1 MKKLII
7 TAAISS
13 ALLGCGA
20 QHIAANNNHASTN
33 NASNSAAA
41 NTNAVNNTAIITA
54 TAKNAG
60 ATLPPLTL
68 LPTSAHHF
76 VQAEV
81 AGQQLQFVLD
91 QRGLKVLAAAGAAN
105 QQLLA
110 SVAGNFVRLTSQPL
124 DDGSLLLAAME
135 ADTQSLH
142 LWLWQ
147 NGQLQSQLQQAINSR
162 VVEDLCFYHSGP
174 NQQLSLFLLGGRG
187 GADQLLLQQGG
198 QWLKKPVV
206 IREIAVPYD
215 SKACAVDAHNGALY
229 VSEPNAIWRYQAEPE
244 ADESRELLQVKQPFG
259 AINSE
264 IVALSVL
271 PNGHVLALEE
281 QPARLLQIPVASEK
295 TAAGLSQPSGQ
306 SWPLGD
312 EEVAAMSVVTT
323 ANITQVFVTSEHPA
337 TVQQWTLPAAA
348 MSTPVA
354 IKPVKSIQQVQPT
367 AQSQAASQRG
377 DVIDDPAIWHHPT
390 KPELSRILATDKRMG
405 LDVYDMAGKRL
416 QQLAVGRLN
425 NVDVRYNLAWKG
437 KPHDVAVASLRNNN
451 SLQLFAIAP
460 DGRVNV
466 AGQIPTSMQEIYGLC
481 LFQPTAAQIYV
492 FVNDKSGLV
501 EQYQLH
507 SDGQSWSGQKVRS
520 LQVKGQ
526 PEGCV
531 ADDKRQQL
539 YVGEEDTGIWR
550 FDAAADAPVTGEQ
563 IILVDGAELVD
574 DVEGLAFAPGE
585 TPYLLASS
593 QGDDSYVL
601 YQGVA
606 PYRQLLKFRVTTNPT
621 LGIDGSSETDGLD
634 LTVRSLGP
642 GFEQGALIVQ
652 DGRNR
657 MPEQGQNL
665 KYVPWQAV
673 LDLLKTN
680 NN

>member
-1 MKKLII
+1 MKKLML
-7 TAAISS
+7 TAAITSL
-13 ALLGCGA
+13 LLGCGTQQSYA
-20 QHIAANNNHASTN
+20 IGT
-33 NASNSAAA
+33 AAA
-41 NTNAVNNTAIITA
+41 KTDIAKESVKNTA
-54 TAKNAG
+54 
-60 ATLPPLTL
+60 PQTL
-68 LPTSAHHF
+68 LRTAAHHY

-81 AGQQLQFVLD
+81 AGQSLQFVLD
-91 QRGLKVLAAAGAAN
+91 QQGLKVLAAAN
-105 QQLLA
+105 QQPLA
-110 SVAGNFVRLTSQPL
+110 TAAGNFVRLTSQL
-124 DDGSLLLAAME
+124 LADGSLLLAAME

-147 NGQLQSQLQQAINSR
+147 QGQLQPQLQQVINSR
-162 VVEDLCFYHSGP
+162 VVEDLCFYQSAS

-187 GADQLLLQQGG
+187 GADQLLLQQAGK
-198 QWLKKPVV
+198 WLATPVV
-206 IREIAVPYD
+206 IRELAVPYD
-215 SKACAVDAHNGALY
+215 SKACAVDANSATLY

-244 ADESRELLQVKQPFG
+244 ADEGRELLQVKQPFG
-259 AINSE
+259 AINAE

-271 PNGHVLALEE
+271 PDGSVLALEE
-281 QPARLLQIPVASEK
+281 QPARLLRIVADSN
-295 TAAGLSQPSGQ
+295 TAHTNSSIQ
-306 SWPLGD
+306 SWSLGD
-312 EEVAAMSVVTT
+312 DAVAAMSVASASASTRT
-323 ANITQVFVTSEHPA
+323 DVFVTTEEQSP
-337 TVQQWTLPAAA
+337 VQQWTLPLAPAQTA
-348 MSTPVA
+348 T
-354 IKPVKSIQQVQPT
+354 PVKSIRQVQPT
-367 AQSQAASQRG
+367 AESHAASQRG

-390 KPELSRILATDKRMG
+390 KPQISRILATDKRNG
-405 LDVYDMAGKRL
+405 LEVYDMAGKRL

-425 NVDVRYNLAWKG
+425 NVDLRYNLRWQG

-451 SLQLFAIAP
+451 SLQLFAIAA
-460 DGRVNV
+460 DGTVKV
-466 AGQIPTSMQEIYGLC
+466 AGQIPTTMQEIYGLC
-481 LFQPTAAQIYV
+481 LFQPTPAQIYV

-507 SDGQSWSGQKVRS
+507 SDGQSWTGQKVRS

-531 ADDKRQQL
+531 ADDQRQQL

-550 FDAAADAPVTGEQ
+550 FDAAADAAVTGEQ
-563 IILVDGAELVD
+563 IILVDGVELVD

-606 PYRQLLKFRVTTNPT
+606 PYRQLLKFRVTTNPQ

-642 GFEQGALIVQ
+642 GFEQGALLVQ

-673 LDLLKTN
+673 LDLLQSNTK
-680 NN
+680 

>member
-1 MKKLII
+1 MKKLIL

-13 ALLGCGA
+13 VLLGCTA
-20 QHIAANNNHASTN
+20 QHAAPGNTTTVQF
-33 NASNSAAA
+33 AAA
-41 NTNAVNNTAIITA
+41 EQQKTAL
-54 TAKNAG
+54 
-60 ATLPPLTL
+60 LPPTL
-68 LPTSAHHF
+68 LPQQAHHYLDAA
-76 VQAEV
+76 VD
-81 AGQQLQFVLD
+81 GQQLQFVLNAEGLQVQ
-91 QRGLKVLAAAGAAN
+91 QRLAAQTTGTVSKT
-105 QQLLA
+105 LA
-110 SVAGNFVRLTSQPL
+110 TAAGNFVRLTSQPL
-124 DDGSLLLAAME
+124 HDGSLLLAAME

-142 LWLWQ
+142 LWRWHQ
-147 NGQLQSQLQQAINSR
+147 GQLQSQLQQVIDSR
-162 VVEDLCFYHSGP
+162 VVEDLCFYRSAA
-174 NQQLSLFLLGGRG
+174 NQQLSIFLLGGRG

-198 QWLKKPVV
+198 NWLTKPVV
-206 IREIAVPYD
+206 IRELAVPYD
-215 SKACAVDAHNGALY
+215 SKACAVDATTGTFY

-244 ADESRELLQVKQPFG
+244 ADEGRELVQVKQPFG
-259 AINSE
+259 VIESE

-271 PNGHVLALEE
+271 PDSSLLALEE
-281 QPARLLQIPVASEK
+281 QPARLLRIVDGSSTDSDADKSANNH
-295 TAAGLSQPSGQ
+295 AAVQ
-306 SWPLGD
+306 SWTLGD
-312 EEVAAMSVVTT
+312 NAVAAMSLRATGDT
-323 ANITQVFVTSEHPA
+323 TQVFVTGEDVAP
-337 TVQQWTLPAAA
+337 VQQWAL
-348 MSTPVA
+348 PVA
-354 IKPVKSIQQVQPT
+354 TSATAATSAKAMLQVQPL
-367 AQSQAASQRG
+367 AQSQAALQRG

-390 KPELSRILATDKRMG
+390 KPELSRVLATDKRNG
-405 LDVYDMAGKRL
+405 LDVYDKTGKRL
-416 QQLAVGRLN
+416 QQLPVGRLN
-425 NVDVRYNLAWKG
+425 NVDLRYGLRWQG

-451 SLQLFAIAP
+451 SLQLFAIAA
-460 DGRVNV
+460 DGTVKV
-466 AGQIPTSMQEIYGLC
+466 AGQIPTAMQEIYGLC
-481 LFQPTAAQIYV
+481 MFQPTAAQIYV

-539 YVGEEDTGIWR
+539 FVGEEDSGIWR
-550 FDAAADAPVTGEQ
+550 FDAAADAAVTGEQ
-563 IILVDGAELVD
+563 ILLVDGKELVA
-574 DVEGLAFAPGE
+574 DVEGLAFAPGD

-606 PYRQLLKFRVTTNPT
+606 PYRQLLKFRVTTNPE

-673 LDLLKTN
+673 LDLLPNTVRAK
-680 NN
+680 

>member
-1 MKKLII
+1 MKKLIL
-7 TAAISS
+7 TAAITS

-20 QHIAANNNHASTN
+20 QHSSATSTTALKADAAK
-33 NASNSAAA
+33 
-41 NTNAVNNTAIITA
+41 NTAA
-54 TAKNAG
+54 VLPP
-60 ATLPPLTL
+60 ATLLTQ
-68 LPTSAHHF
+68 SAHHY

-81 AGQQLQFVLD
+81 TGHKLQFLLD
-91 QRGLKVLAAAGAAN
+91 QQGLKVLPAAE
-105 QQLLA
+105 QKPLA
-110 SVAGNFVRLTSQPL
+110 TAAGNFVRLTSQPQA
-124 DDGSLLLAAME
+124 DGSLLLAAME

-142 LWLWQ
+142 LWRWQ
-147 NGQLQSQLQQAINSR
+147 HGQLQPQLQQVINSR
-162 VVEDLCFYHSGP
+162 VVEDLCFYQSSS

-187 GADQLLLQQGG
+187 GADQLLLQQAGK
-198 QWLKKPVV
+198 WLTKPVV
-206 IREIAVPYD
+206 IRELAVPYD
-215 SKACAVDAHNGALY
+215 SKACAVDQHSGALY

-244 ADESRELLQVKQPFG
+244 ADEGRELWQVKQPFG

-271 PNGHVLALEE
+271 ADGSVLALEE
-281 QPARLLQIPVASEK
+281 QPARLLRIIEDSKPADSN
-295 TAAGLSQPSGQ
+295 TAVQ

-312 EEVAAMSVVTT
+312 DEVAAMSVASAAGLTTLFVTT
-323 ANITQVFVTSEHPA
+323 EDSSP
-337 TVQQWTLPAAA
+337 VQQWTLPLAPEQSA
-348 MSTPVA
+348 TPKA
-354 IKPVKSIQQVQPT
+354 SAKSVQQVQPT
-367 AQSQAASQRG
+367 VQSQAALQRG
-377 DVIDDPAIWHHPT
+377 DVIDDPAIWHHPG
-390 KPELSRILATDKRMG
+390 KPQLSRILATDKRNG

-425 NVDVRYNLAWKG
+425 NVDVRYNLRWQG
-437 KPHDVAVASLRNNN
+437 KRHDVAVASLRNNN
-451 SLQLFAIAP
+451 SLQLFAIAD
-460 DGRVNV
+460 DGSVKV
-466 AGQIPTSMQEIYGLC
+466 AGQIPTAMQEIYGLC
-481 LFQPTAAQIYV
+481 LFQPTPAQIYV

-501 EQYQLH
+501 EQYQLQ
-507 SDGQSWSGQKVRS
+507 SDGNSWTGQKVRS
-520 LQVKGQ
+520 LQVNGQ

-531 ADDKRQQL
+531 ADDKRQHL
-539 YVGEEDTGIWR
+539 FVGEEDTGIWR

-563 IILVDGAELVD
+563 IILVDGLELVD

-585 TPYLLASS
+585 VPYLLASS

-673 LDLLKTN
+673 LDLLQRKAE
-680 NN
+680 

>member
-1 MKKLII
+1 MKKLILTLAMSCTLWGCGMQQVAATN
-7 TAAISS
+7 TAALKESS
-13 ALLGCGA
+13 L
-20 QHIAANNNHASTN
+20 QQ
-33 NASNSAAA
+33 NSAVTLAP
-41 NTNAVNNTAIITA
+41 
-54 TAKNAG
+54 KN
-60 ATLPPLTL
+60 L
-68 LPTSAHHF
+68 LSTSAHHF

-81 AGQQLQFVLD
+81 AGQSLQFVLD
-91 QRGLKVLAAAGAAN
+91 QRGLKVLAAAN
-105 QQLLA
+105 QQPLA

-124 DDGSLLLAAME
+124 HDGSLLLAAME
-135 ADTQSLH
+135 ADSQSLY
-142 LWLWQ
+142 LWRWQ
-147 NGQLQSQLQQAINSR
+147 NGQLQPQLQQVIDSR
-162 VVEDLCFYHSGP
+162 VVEDLCFYQSGS

-198 QWLKKPVV
+198 QWLKQSLV
-206 IREIAVPYD
+206 IRELAVPYD
-215 SKACAVDAHNGALY
+215 SKACAVDANNGALY
-229 VSEPNAIWRYQAEPE
+229 ISEPNAIWRYQAEPE
-244 ADESRELLQVKQPFG
+244 ADEARELVQVKQPFG
-259 AINSE
+259 AIRSE
-264 IVALSVL
+264 IVALSVM
-271 PNGHVLALEE
+271 PDGHVLALEE
-281 QPARLLQIPVASEK
+281 QPARLLKIPAMSEK
-295 TAAGLSQPSGQ
+295 TSAGISQQPGQ
-306 SWPLGD
+306 SWSLGED
-312 EEVAAMSVVTT
+312 AVAAMSVLTT
-323 ANITQVFVTSEHPA
+323 AQSVQVFVTTEDAAP
-337 TVQQWTLPAAA
+337 VQQWTLPAAVIT
-348 MSTPVA
+348 TPVA
-354 IKPVKSIQQVQPT
+354 MKPVTTIQQVQPI

-390 KPELSRILATDKRMG
+390 KPELSRILATDKRNG

-425 NVDVRYNLAWKG
+425 NVDLRYNLRWQG
-437 KPHDVAVASLRNNN
+437 KQHDVAVASLRNNN
-451 SLQLFAIAP
+451 SLQLFAIAA
-460 DGRVNV
+460 DGTVQI
-466 AGQIPTSMQEIYGLC
+466 AGQIPTAMQEIYGLC
-481 LFQPTAAQIYV
+481 MFQPTPAQIYV

-501 EQYQLH
+501 EQYQLQT
-507 SDGQSWSGQKVRS
+507 DGQSWTGQKVRS

-531 ADDKRQQL
+531 ADDQRQQL

-550 FDAAADAPVTGEQ
+550 FDAAADAPATGEQ
-563 IILVDGAELVD
+563 IILVDGLELVD

-606 PYRQLLKFRVTTNPT
+606 PYRQLLKFRVTTNPE

-665 KYVPWQAV
+665 KYVPWQTV
-673 LDLLKTN
+673 LDLLPGKIK
-680 NN
+680 

>member
-1 MKKLII
+1 MKKMML

-13 ALLGCGA
+13 LLVACGA
-20 QHIAANNNHASTN
+20 PQSPV
-33 NASNSAAA
+33 NSSPKFKSEA
-41 NTNAVNNTAIITA
+41 
-54 TAKNAG
+54 AKNAA
-60 ATLPPLTL
+60 ATVAAPLASASKL
-68 LPTSAHHF
+68 SIAAHHL

-91 QRGLKVLAAAGAAN
+91 KQGLTVLAAGLAN
-105 QQLLA
+105 TQPLA
-110 SVAGNFVRLTSQPL
+110 TASGNFVRLTSQAL
-124 DDGSLLLAAME
+124 ADGSLLLAAME

-142 LWLWQ
+142 LWRWQ
-147 NGQLQSQLQQAINSR
+147 NGQLQLQLQQVINSR
-162 VVEDLCFYHSGP
+162 VVEDLCFYQSST
-174 NQQLSLFLLGGRG
+174 NQQVSIFLLGGRG

-198 QWLKKPVV
+198 NWLQQPVV
-206 IREIAVPYD
+206 IRELAVPYD
-215 SKACAVDAHNGALY
+215 SKACAVDANKGNLY

-244 ADESRELLQVKQPFG
+244 ADEGRELVQVTQPFG
-259 AINSE
+259 AIHAE

-271 PNGHVLALEE
+271 PDSTLLALEE
-281 QPARLLQIPVASEK
+281 QPARLLRIAVSSSADDNADK
-295 TAAGLSQPSGQ
+295 NTAVQ
-306 SWPLGD
+306 SWQLGA
-312 EEVAAMSVVTT
+312 EAVAAMSLLHAADT
-323 ANITQVFVTSEHPA
+323 TQVFVTSEDVAP
-337 TVQQWTLPAAA
+337 VQQWILPAAG
-348 MSTPVA
+348 VA
-354 IKPVKSIQQVQPT
+354 TTMQQAAKPILQVQPI
-367 AQSQAASQRG
+367 AQSQAAVQRG
-377 DVIDDPAIWHHPT
+377 DVIDDPAIWHHAS
-390 KPELSRILATDKRMG
+390 KPELSRILATDKRNG
-405 LDVYDMAGKRL
+405 LDVYDLTGKRL

-425 NVDVRYNLAWKG
+425 NVDLRYGLRWQG

-451 SLQLFAIAP
+451 SLQLFAIAA
-460 DGRVNV
+460 DGTVKT
-466 AGQIPTSMQEIYGLC
+466 AGQIPTAMQQIYGLC
-481 LFQPTAAQIYV
+481 MFQPTAAQIYV

-507 SDGQSWSGQKVRS
+507 SDGQNWSGQKVRS

-531 ADDKRQQL
+531 ADDKGQQL
-539 YVGEEDTGIWR
+539 FVGEEDSGIWR

-563 IILVDGAELVD
+563 ILLVDGKELVA
-574 DVEGLAFAPGE
+574 DVEGLAFAPGD

-606 PYRQLLKFRVTTNPT
+606 PYRQLLKFRVTTNPE

-634 LTVRSLGP
+634 LTVRSLGL

-673 LDLLKTN
+673 LDLLPKTSAGQ
-680 NN
+680 

>member
-1 MKKLII
+1 MKKLML
-7 TAAISS
+7 TAAITSV
-13 ALLGCGA
+13 LLGCGT
-20 QHIAANNNHASTN
+20 QHSSAISTAALKAD
-33 NASNSAAA
+33 
-41 NTNAVNNTAIITA
+41 
-54 TAKNAG
+54 TAKNSG
-60 ATLPPLTL
+60 ATLPPQTL
-68 LPTSAHHF
+68 PQQRVLSISAHHYL
-76 VQAEV
+76 QAEV
-81 AGQQLQFVLD
+81 AGQRLQFVLD
-91 QRGLKVLAAAGAAN
+91 QQGLKVLAAAGTAK
-105 QQLLA
+105 QKPLA
-110 SVAGNFVRLTSQPL
+110 TAAGNFVRLTSQPQS
-124 DDGSLLLAAME
+124 DGSLLLAAME
-135 ADTQSLH
+135 ADTQRLH
-142 LWLWQ
+142 VWRWQ
-147 NGQLQSQLQQAINSR
+147 NGQLQPQLQRVIDSR
-162 VVEDLCFYHSGP
+162 GVEDLCFYQSSS

-187 GADQLLLQQGG
+187 GADQLLLQQAG
-198 QWLKKPVV
+198 QWLPSPVV
-206 IREIAVPYD
+206 IRELAVPYD
-215 SKACAVDAHNGALY
+215 SKACAVDQKSGALY

-244 ADESRELLQVKQPFG
+244 ADEDRELLQVKQPFG
-259 AINSE
+259 AIQSE

-271 PNGHVLALEE
+271 ADGSVLALEE
-281 QPARLLQIPVASEK
+281 QPARLLRIIEDSNPADTNLAV
-295 TAAGLSQPSGQ
+295 Q

-312 EEVAAMSVVTT
+312 HAVAAMSEASASTRT
-323 ANITQVFVTSEHPA
+323 DVFVTTEDQSP
-337 TVQQWTLPAAA
+337 VQQWTLPLAPAQTA
-348 MSTPVA
+348 
-354 IKPVKSIQQVQPT
+354 KPAKTIMQVQPI

-390 KPELSRILATDKRMG
+390 KPQLSRILATDKRNG

-425 NVDVRYNLAWKG
+425 NVDLRYGLRFQG

-451 SLQLFAIAP
+451 SLQLFAIAD
-460 DGRVNV
+460 DGTVKV
-466 AGQIPTSMQEIYGLC
+466 AGQIPTAMQDIYGLC
-481 LFQPTAAQIYV
+481 LFQPTPAQIYV

-507 SDGQSWSGQKVRS
+507 SDGQSWTGQKVRS

-531 ADDKRQQL
+531 ADDQRQQL
-539 YVGEEDTGIWR
+539 FVGEEDTGIWR

-563 IILVDGAELVD
+563 IILVDGLELVD

-606 PYRQLLKFRVTTNPT
+606 PYRQLLKFRVTTNSE

-665 KYVPWQAV
+665 KYVPWQAI
-673 LDLLKTN
+673 LDLLKTKAG
-680 NN
+680 

>member
-1 MKKLII
+1 MKKLMFTVAVTSLLFGCGTQQSSAIR
-7 TAAISS
+7 TAA
-13 ALLGCGA
+13 AK
-20 QHIAANNNHASTN
+20 TD
-33 NASNSAAA
+33 
-41 NTNAVNNTAIITA
+41 
-54 TAKNAG
+54 TAKEIAKDT
-60 ATLPPLTL
+60 AMTVAPQTL
-68 LPTSAHHF
+68 LRTSAHHYL
-76 VQAEV
+76 QAEV
-81 AGQQLQFVLD
+81 AGQTSQFVLD
-91 QRGLKVLAAAGAAN
+91 QQGLKVLAAAN
-105 QQLLA
+105 QQPLA
-110 SVAGNFVRLTSQPL
+110 TAAGNFVRLTSQL
-124 DDGSLLLAAME
+124 LADGSLLLAAME

-147 NGQLQSQLQQAINSR
+147 QGQLQPQLQQVINSR
-162 VVEDLCFYHSGP
+162 VVEDLCFYQSAS

-187 GADQLLLQQGG
+187 GADQLLLQQAGK
-198 QWLKKPVV
+198 WLPSPVV
-206 IREIAVPYD
+206 IRELAVPYD
-215 SKACAVDAHNGALY
+215 SKACAVDQKSGALY

-244 ADESRELLQVKQPFG
+244 ADEGRELLQVKQPFG
-259 AINSE
+259 AINAE

-271 PNGHVLALEE
+271 PDGSVLALEE
-281 QPARLLQIPVASEK
+281 QPARLLRIIADSN
-295 TAAGLSQPSGQ
+295 TANTNRSVQ

-312 EEVAAMSVVTT
+312 DAVAAMSVASASTRT
-323 ANITQVFVTSEHPA
+323 DVFVTTEEQSP
-337 TVQQWTLPAAA
+337 VQQWTLPLAPAQAA
-348 MSTPVA
+348 T
-354 IKPVKSIQQVQPT
+354 PVKSIRQVQPT
-367 AQSQAASQRG
+367 AESHAASQRG

-390 KPELSRILATDKRMG
+390 KPHLSRILATDKRNG
-405 LDVYDMAGKRL
+405 LEVYDMAGKRL

-425 NVDVRYNLAWKG
+425 NVDLRYGLRWQG

-451 SLQLFAIAP
+451 SLQLFAIAA
-460 DGRVNV
+460 DGTVKV
-466 AGQIPTSMQEIYGLC
+466 AGQIPTAMQDIYGLC
-481 LFQPTAAQIYV
+481 MFQPTPKQIYV

-507 SDGQSWSGQKVRS
+507 SNGQSWTGQKVRS

-531 ADDKRQQL
+531 ADDQRQQL

-550 FDAAADAPVTGEQ
+550 FDAAADAAVTGEQ
-563 IILVDGAELVD
+563 IILVDGVELVD

-606 PYRQLLKFRVTTNPT
+606 PYRQLLKFRVTTNPQ

-673 LDLLKTN
+673 LDLLQSNTK
-680 NN
+680 

>member
-1 MKKLII
+1 MKKLML
-7 TAAISS
+7 TAAMTSL
-13 ALLGCGA
+13 LLGCGT
-20 QHIAANNNHASTN
+20 QQSSANS
-33 NASNSAAA
+33 
-41 NTNAVNNTAIITA
+41 VA
-54 TAKNAG
+54 TAKTATTKNLTV
-60 ATLPPLTL
+60 TLPPQRLLTN
-68 LPTSAHHF
+68 SGHHYL
-76 VQAEV
+76 QAEV

-91 QRGLKVLAAAGAAN
+91 MQGLKVFGAAS
-105 QQLLA
+105 QQPLA
-110 SVAGNFVRLTSQPL
+110 TASGNFERLTSQAL
-124 DDGSLLLAAME
+124 HDGSWLLAAME

-142 LWLWQ
+142 LWRWHQ
-147 NGQLQSQLQQAINSR
+147 GQLQPQLQQVINSR
-162 VVEDLCFYHSGP
+162 VVEDLCFYQSGA

-187 GADQLLLQQGG
+187 GADQLLLQQAGN
-198 QWLKKPVV
+198 WLTKPVV
-206 IREIAVPYD
+206 IRELAVPYD
-215 SKACAVDAHNGALY
+215 SKACAVDATNGVLY

-244 ADESRELLQVKQPFG
+244 ADESRELVQVKQPFG
-259 AINSE
+259 AIDSE

-271 PNGHVLALEE
+271 PDSSLLALEE
-281 QPARLLQIPVASEK
+281 QPARLLRIVADPK
-295 TAAGLSQPSGQ
+295 TANTQTAVQ
-306 SWPLGD
+306 SWPLGED
-312 EEVAAMSVVTT
+312 AVAAMSAVAT
-323 ANITQVFVTSEHPA
+323 ADGTDVFVTSEDQSQ
-337 TVQQWTLPAAA
+337 VQQWSLPVVLKQSA
-348 MSTPVA
+348 
-354 IKPVKSIQQVQPT
+354 KPAKLIHQVQPI

-377 DVIDDPAIWHHPT
+377 DVIDDPAIWHHAT
-390 KPELSRILATDKRMG
+390 KPELSRILATDKRNG
-405 LDVYDMAGKRL
+405 LDVYDKTGKRL
-416 QQLAVGRLN
+416 QQLPVGRLN
-425 NVDVRYNLAWKG
+425 NVDLRYNLRWQG

-451 SLQLFAIAP
+451 SLQLFAITA
-460 DGRVNV
+460 DGTVKA
-466 AGQIPTSMQEIYGLC
+466 AGQIPTAMQEIYGLC

-520 LQVKGQ
+520 LQVQGQ

-539 YVGEEDTGIWR
+539 FVGEEDTGIWR

-563 IILVDGAELVD
+563 IVLVDGTELVA
-574 DVEGLAFAPGE
+574 DVEGLAFAPGD

-606 PYRQLLKFRVTTNPT
+606 PYRQLLKFRVTTNPQ

-673 LDLLKTN
+673 LDLLNAKAE
-680 NN
+680 

>member
-1 MKKLII
+1 MKKLMF
-7 TAAISS
+7 TVAVASL
-13 ALLGCGA
+13 LLGCGT
-20 QHIAANNNHASTN
+20 QHSSAS
-33 NASNSAAA
+33 SP
-41 NTNAVNNTAIITA
+41 A
-54 TAKNAG
+54 TAKADTAQAIAKAP
-60 ATLPPLTL
+60 ATSVATQAL
-68 LPTSAHHF
+68 LRRSAHHYL
-76 VQAEV
+76 QAEV
-81 AGQQLQFVLD
+81 AGQSLQFVLD
-91 QRGLKVLAAAGAAN
+91 QQGLKVLAAAN
-105 QQLLA
+105 QQSPSKPLA
-110 SVAGNFVRLTSQPL
+110 TAAGNFVRLTSQPL
-124 DDGSLLLAAME
+124 ADGSLLLAAME

-147 NGQLQSQLQQAINSR
+147 QGQLQPQLQRVINSR
-162 VVEDLCFYHSGP
+162 VVEDLCFYQSAS

-198 QWLKKPVV
+198 QWLQQPLV
-206 IREIAVPYD
+206 IRELAVPYD
-215 SKACAVDAHNGALY
+215 SKACAVDAKSGALY
-229 VSEPNAIWRYQAEPE
+229 ISEPNAIWRYQAEPE
-244 ADESRELLQVKQPFG
+244 ADEGRELVQVKQPFG
-259 AINSE
+259 AIHSE

-271 PNGHVLALEE
+271 ADGSVLVLEE
-281 QPARLLQIPVASEK
+281 QPARLLRIIADSNTSNTNTSNTNTSNINAS
-295 TAAGLSQPSGQ
+295 LQ
-306 SWPLGD
+306 SWSLGQNA
-312 EEVAAMSVVTT
+312 VAAMSVAPASTHT
-323 ANITQVFVTSEHPA
+323 DVFVSTEAHSE
-337 TVQQWTLPAAA
+337 VQQWTLPLAPAQTA
-348 MSTPVA
+348 TS
-354 IKPVKSIQQVQPT
+354 IKSIKQVQPT
-367 AQSQAASQRG
+367 VQSQAALQRG

-390 KPELSRILATDKRMG
+390 QPQLSRILATDKRNG
-405 LDVYDMAGKRL
+405 LEVYDMSGKRL

-425 NVDVRYNLAWKG
+425 NVDLRYGLRFQGN
-437 KPHDVAVASLRNNN
+437 PHDVAVASLRNNN

-460 DGRVNV
+460 DGTVKV
-466 AGQIPTSMQEIYGLC
+466 AGQIPTAMQEIYGLC
-481 LFQPTAAQIYV
+481 LFQPTPAQIYV

-501 EQYQLH
+501 EQYQLQT
-507 SDGQSWSGQKVRS
+507 DGQSWTGQKVRS

-531 ADDKRQQL
+531 ADDQRQQL

-563 IILVDGAELVD
+563 IILVDGVELVD

-606 PYRQLLKFRVTTNPT
+606 PYRQLLKFRVTTNPQ

-673 LDLLKTN
+673 LELLSAKAG
-680 NN
+680 

>member
-7 TAAISS
+7 AAAISG
-13 ALLGCGA
+13 ALFGCGA
-20 QHIAANNNHASTN
+20 QHMAASNDNTHN
-33 NASNSAAA
+33 NANNSAAA
-41 NTNAVNNTAIITA
+41 NHTAINTA
-54 TAKNAG
+54 TAKSSV
-60 ATLPPLTL
+60 ATLPPPTL
-68 LPTSAHHF
+68 LTTSAHHL

-91 QRGLKVLAAAGAAN
+91 QQGLKVLAAVGAAN
-105 QQLLA
+105 QQPLA
-110 SVAGNFVRLTSQPL
+110 SAAGNFDRLTSQPL
-124 DDGSLLLAAME
+124 HDGSLLLAAME

-142 LWLWQ
+142 LWHWQ
-147 NGQLQSQLQQAINSR
+147 NGQLQPQLQQVINSR
-162 VVEDLCFYHSGP
+162 VVEDLCFYQSGS

-198 QWLKKPVV
+198 QWLKTPVV

-215 SKACAVDAHNGALY
+215 SKACAVDAKSGALY

-271 PNGHVLALEE
+271 PNGNVLALEE
-281 QPARLLQIPVASEK
+281 QPARLLQIPVMSEK
-295 TAAGLSQPSGQ
+295 TTTESGQ
-306 SWPLGD
+306 LSLQSWSLAD
-312 EEVAAMSVVTT
+312 DAVAAMSVLTT
-323 ANITQVFVTSEHPA
+323 AKSVQVFVTNEDAAP
-337 TVQQWTLPAAA
+337 VQQWTLPATALATPAA
-348 MSTPVA
+348 M
-354 IKPVKSIQQVQPT
+354 KPVKPIQQVQPI
-367 AQSQAASQRG
+367 AQSRAALQRG

-390 KPELSRILATDKRMG
+390 QPARSRILATDKRNG
-405 LDVYDMAGKRL
+405 LDVYDMAGNRV
-416 QQLAVGRLN
+416 QQLPVGRLN
-425 NVDVRYNLAWKG
+425 NVDVRYGLGWQG

-451 SLQLFAIAP
+451 SLQLFAVAP
-460 DGRVNV
+460 DGTVKV
-466 AGQIPTSMQEIYGLC
+466 AGQIPTTMQEIYGLC

-539 YVGEEDTGIWR
+539 FVGEEDTGIWR
-550 FDAAADAPVTGEQ
+550 FDAAADAPVIGEQ
-563 IILVDGAELVD
+563 IILVDGNELVA

-606 PYRQLLKFRVTTNPT
+606 PYRQLLKFRITTNPT

-634 LTVRSLGP
+634 LTVRTLGP

-673 LDLLKTN
+673 LDLLPSTTK
-680 NN
+680 